1 MLSYHRLKSRQN
13 TKSENP
19 KVARTKNG
27 RIMLLS
33 KSAVFDST
41 KSKFIKM
48 QQPSGLFSSL
58 EIKTPF

>member
-1 MLSYHRLKSRQN
+1 MLSCHHLKCRQN

-33 KSAVFDST
+33 QSAVFDST

-48 QQPSGLFSSL
+48 QEPSGLFSSL
-58 EIKTPF
+58 EIKTHF